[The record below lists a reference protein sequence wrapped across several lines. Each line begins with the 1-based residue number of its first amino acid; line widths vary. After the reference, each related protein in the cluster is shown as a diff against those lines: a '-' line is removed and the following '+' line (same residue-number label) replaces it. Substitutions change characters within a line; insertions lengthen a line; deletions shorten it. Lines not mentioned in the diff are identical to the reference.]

1 MKKKILFGVFVCAS
15 AAAFA
20 AAPKYVFLFIG
31 DGMSTPQRLMA
42 EDFSKRTGRGELAMN
57 HLARRT
63 ETTTKSANKVVTDSA
78 AAATAIACGEKTNN
92 GMLGMRPDGT
102 RIESV
107 AEVAKKAGRKV
118 GIMTTVTIVHATPAG
133 FYAHNRNRG
142 DSRNIAMEL
151 VKSGFDYFA
160 GGGIGGWK
168 RPEGGYFDTNG
179 NFVRLDAGSAA
190 VSGIDPYALWQTN
203 GFVFVKDD
211 LAAFK
216 ALKPGRPAW
225 CVFGEGGMDYVL
237 DRDGSQP
244 TLAEIVEKGV
254 ELLDGPDGFFL
265 MCEGGKVDYVGHA
278 NDAGGSVAEQLS
290 LDDAVKVA
298 LRFAKVHPGE
308 TLVVT
313 TGDHETGGL
322 IRGVTGAGAAFD
334 PALLRHQRCT
344 ASKFASIL
352 KAAKERNAAF
362 SFDDAM
368 ALVREN
374 FGLGGPVR
382 LTDADRDELK
392 KAFDKAKPAE
402 FAGAAKRILSAHAG
416 LAWKSGG
423 HTALPTMTTAE
434 GPGSEMLEGMTD
446 NAEIGIRLKGLY
458 AR

>member
-1 MKKKILFGVFVCAS
+1 MKKILFGAFVCAS
-15 AAAFA
+15 AVAFA
-20 AAPKYVFLFIG
+20 AAPKYVFVFIG

-63 ETTTKSANKVVTDSA
+63 ETATKSANKVVTDSA
-78 AAATAIACGEKTNN
+78 AAATAIACGEKTDN

-107 AEVAKKAGRKV
+107 AAVAKKAGRKV
-118 GIMTTVTIVHATPAG
+118 GIVTTVTIVHATPAG
-133 FYAHNRNRG
+133 FYAHNRSRG
-142 DSRNIAMEL
+142 DSRAIAMDL

-160 GGGIGGWK
+160 GGGIGGWTQPK
-168 RPEGGYFDTNG
+168 GGYFDTNG
-179 NFVRLDAGSAA
+179 NFVKLEEGREA
-190 VSGIDPYALWQTN
+190 VPGIDPYSLWQTN
-203 GFVFVKDD
+203 GYTFVKDD

-216 ALKPGRPAW
+216 ALKPGRPVW
-225 CVFGEGGMDYVL
+225 CVFGESGMDYAL

-244 TLAEIVEKGV
+244 TLAEIVEKGI

-265 MCEGGKVDYVGHA
+265 MCEGGKVDYAGHA

-298 LRFAKVHPGE
+298 TRFAKAHPGE
-308 TLVVT
+308 TLIVT

-322 IRGVTGAGAAFD
+322 IRGITGAGAAFD
-334 PALLRHQRCT
+334 PALLKHQRCT
-344 ASKFASIL
+344 ASKFSSIL
-352 KAAKERNAAF
+352 KNAQEKNAAF

-374 FGLGGPVR
+374 FGLGGPVP

-392 KAFDKAKPAE
+392 KAFEQKKPAE

-423 HTALPTMTTAE
+423 HTALPTMTTAG
-434 GPGSEMLEGMTD
+434 GPGSEILEGMTD
-446 NAEIGIRLKGLY
+446 NTEIGARLKGLY
-458 AR
+458 TR

>member
-1 MKKKILFGVFVCAS
+1 MKKIVFGAFVCAS
-15 AAAFA
+15 AVAFA
-20 AAPKYVFLFIG
+20 AAPKYVFVFIG

-63 ETTTKSANKVVTDSA
+63 ETATKSANKVVTDSA
-78 AAATAIACGEKTNN
+78 AAATAIACGEKTDN

-107 AEVAKKAGRKV
+107 AAVAKKAGRKV
-118 GIMTTVTIVHATPAG
+118 GIVTTVTIVHATPAG
-133 FYAHNRNRG
+133 FYAHNRSRG
-142 DSRNIAMEL
+142 DSRAIAMDL

-160 GGGIGGWK
+160 GGGIGGWTQPK
-168 RPEGGYFDTNG
+168 GGYFDTNG
-179 NFVRLDAGSAA
+179 NFVKLEEGSEA
-190 VSGIDPYALWQTN
+190 VPGIDPYSLWQTN
-203 GFVFVKDD
+203 GYTFVKDD

-216 ALKPGRPAW
+216 ALKPGRPVW
-225 CVFGEGGMDYVL
+225 CVFGESGMDYAL

-265 MCEGGKVDYVGHA
+265 MCEGGKVDYAGHA

-298 LRFAKVHPGE
+298 TRFAKAHPGE
-308 TLVVT
+308 TLIVT

-322 IRGVTGAGAAFD
+322 IRGITGAGAAFD
-334 PALLRHQRCT
+334 PALLKHQRCT
-344 ASKFASIL
+344 ASKFSSIL
-352 KAAKERNAAF
+352 KNAQEKNAAF

-374 FGLGGPVR
+374 FGLGGPVP

-392 KAFDKAKPAE
+392 KAFEQKKPAE

-434 GPGSEMLEGMTD
+434 GPGSEILEGMTD
-446 NAEIGIRLKGLY
+446 NTEIGVRLKGLY
-458 AR
+458 TR

>member
-1 MKKKILFGVFVCAS
+1 MKKILFGAFVCAS
-15 AAAFA
+15 AVAFA
-20 AAPKYVFLFIG
+20 AAPKYVFVFIG

-63 ETTTKSANKVVTDSA
+63 ETATKSANKVVTDSA
-78 AAATAIACGEKTNN
+78 AAATAIACGEKTDN

-107 AEVAKKAGRKV
+107 AAVAKKAGRKV
-118 GIMTTVTIVHATPAG
+118 GIVTTVTIVHATPAG
-133 FYAHNRNRG
+133 FYAHNRSRG
-142 DSRNIAMEL
+142 DSRAIAMDL

-160 GGGIGGWK
+160 GGGIGGWTQPK
-168 RPEGGYFDTNG
+168 GGYFDTNG
-179 NFVRLDAGSAA
+179 NFVKLEEGREA
-190 VSGIDPYALWQTN
+190 VPGIDPYSLWQTN
-203 GFVFVKDD
+203 GYTFVKDD

-216 ALKPGRPAW
+216 ALKPGRPVW
-225 CVFGEGGMDYVL
+225 CVFGESGMDYAL

-244 TLAEIVEKGV
+244 TLAEIVEKGI

-265 MCEGGKVDYVGHA
+265 MCEGGKVDYAGHA

-298 LRFAKVHPGE
+298 TRFAKAHPGE
-308 TLVVT
+308 TLIVT

-322 IRGVTGAGAAFD
+322 IRGITGAGAAFD
-334 PALLRHQRCT
+334 PALLKHQRCT
-344 ASKFASIL
+344 ASKFSSIF
-352 KAAKERNAAF
+352 KNAQEKNAAF

-374 FGLGGPVR
+374 FGLGGPVP

-392 KAFDKAKPAE
+392 KAFEQKKPAE

-434 GPGSEMLEGMTD
+434 GPGSEILEGMTD
-446 NAEIGIRLKGLY
+446 NTEIGVRLKGLY
-458 AR
+458 TR

>member
-1 MKKKILFGVFVCAS
+1 MKKILFGAFVCAS
-15 AAAFA
+15 AVAFA
-20 AAPKYVFLFIG
+20 AAPKYVFVFIG

-63 ETTTKSANKVVTDSA
+63 ETATKSANKVVTDSA
-78 AAATAIACGEKTNN
+78 AAATAIACGEKTDN

-107 AEVAKKAGRKV
+107 AAVAKKAGRKV
-118 GIMTTVTIVHATPAG
+118 GIVTTVTIVHATPAG

-142 DSRNIAMEL
+142 DSRAIAMDL

-160 GGGIGGWK
+160 GGGIGGWTQPK
-168 RPEGGYFDTNG
+168 GGYFDTNG
-179 NFVRLDAGSAA
+179 NFVKLEEGREA
-190 VSGIDPYALWQTN
+190 VPGIDPYSLWQTN
-203 GFVFVKDD
+203 GYTFVKDD

-216 ALKPGRPAW
+216 ALKPGRPVW
-225 CVFGEGGMDYVL
+225 CVFGESGMDYAL

-244 TLAEIVEKGV
+244 TLAEIVEKGI

-265 MCEGGKVDYVGHA
+265 MCEGGKVDYAGHA
-278 NDAGGSVAEQLS
+278 NDAGGSVTEQLS

-298 LRFAKVHPGE
+298 ARFAKAHPGE
-308 TLVVT
+308 TLIVT

-322 IRGVTGAGAAFD
+322 IRGITGAGAAFD
-334 PALLRHQRCT
+334 PALLKHQRCT
-344 ASKFASIL
+344 ASKFSSIL
-352 KAAKERNAAF
+352 KNAQEKNAAF

-374 FGLGGPVR
+374 FGLGGPVP

-392 KAFDKAKPAE
+392 KSFEQKKPAE

-434 GPGSEMLEGMTD
+434 GPGSEILEGMTD
-446 NAEIGIRLKGLY
+446 NTEIGVRLKGLY
-458 AR
+458 TR

>member
-1 MKKKILFGVFVCAS
+1 MKKILFGAFVCAS
-15 AAAFA
+15 AVAFA
-20 AAPKYVFLFIG
+20 AAPKYVFVFIG

-63 ETTTKSANKVVTDSA
+63 ETATKSANKVVTDSA
-78 AAATAIACGEKTNN
+78 AAATAIACGEKTDN

-102 RIESV
+102 RLESV
-107 AEVAKKAGRKV
+107 AAVAKKAGRKV
-118 GIMTTVTIVHATPAG
+118 GIVTTVTIVHATPAG
-133 FYAHNRNRG
+133 FYAHNRSRG
-142 DSRNIAMEL
+142 DSRAIAMDL

-160 GGGIGGWK
+160 GGGIGGWTQPK
-168 RPEGGYFDTNG
+168 GGYFDTNG
-179 NFVRLDAGSAA
+179 NFVKLEEGREA
-190 VSGIDPYALWQTN
+190 VPGIDPYSLWQTN
-203 GFVFVKDD
+203 GYTFVKDD

-216 ALKPGRPAW
+216 ALKPGRPVW
-225 CVFGEGGMDYVL
+225 CVFGESGMDYAL

-244 TLAEIVEKGV
+244 TLAEIVEKGI

-265 MCEGGKVDYVGHA
+265 MCEGGKVDYAGHA

-298 LRFAKVHPGE
+298 TRFAKAHPGE
-308 TLVVT
+308 TLIVT

-322 IRGVTGAGAAFD
+322 IRGITGAGAAFD
-334 PALLRHQRCT
+334 PALLKHQRCT
-344 ASKFASIL
+344 ASKFSSIL
-352 KAAKERNAAF
+352 KNAQEKNAAF

-374 FGLGGPVR
+374 FGLGGPVP

-392 KAFDKAKPAE
+392 KAFEQKKPAE

-434 GPGSEMLEGMTD
+434 GPGSEILEGMTD
-446 NAEIGIRLKGLY
+446 NTEIGVRLKGLY
-458 AR
+458 TR

>member
-1 MKKKILFGVFVCAS
+1 MKKILFGAFVCAS
-15 AAAFA
+15 AVAFA
-20 AAPKYVFLFIG
+20 AAPKYVFVFIG

-63 ETTTKSANKVVTDSA
+63 ETATKSANKVVTDSA
-78 AAATAIACGEKTNN
+78 AAATAIACGEKTDN

-107 AEVAKKAGRKV
+107 AAVAKKAGRKV
-118 GIMTTVTIVHATPAG
+118 GIVTTVTIVHATPAG

-142 DSRNIAMEL
+142 DSRAIAMDL

-160 GGGIGGWK
+160 GGGIGGWTQPK
-168 RPEGGYFDTNG
+168 GGYFDTNG
-179 NFVRLDAGSAA
+179 NFVKLEEGSEA
-190 VSGIDPYALWQTN
+190 VPGIDPYSLWQTN
-203 GFVFVKDD
+203 GYTFVKDD

-216 ALKPGRPAW
+216 ALKPGRPVW
-225 CVFGEGGMDYVL
+225 CVFGESGMDYAL

-244 TLAEIVEKGV
+244 TLAEIVEKGI
-254 ELLDGPDGFFL
+254 ELLDGPEGFFL
-265 MCEGGKVDYVGHA
+265 MCEGGKVDYAGHA

-298 LRFAKVHPGE
+298 TRFAKAHPGE
-308 TLVVT
+308 TLIVT

-322 IRGVTGAGAAFD
+322 IRGITGAGAAFD
-334 PALLRHQRCT
+334 PALLKHQRCT
-344 ASKFASIL
+344 ASKFSSIL
-352 KAAKERNAAF
+352 KNAQEKNAAF

-374 FGLGGPVR
+374 FGLGGPVP

-392 KAFDKAKPAE
+392 KSFEQKKPAE

-434 GPGSEMLEGMTD
+434 GPGSEILEGMTD
-446 NAEIGIRLKGLY
+446 NTEIGARLKGLY
-458 AR
+458 TR

>member
-1 MKKKILFGVFVCAS
+1 MKKIVFGAFVCAS
-15 AAAFA
+15 AVAFA
-20 AAPKYVFLFIG
+20 AAPKYVFVFIG

-63 ETTTKSANKVVTDSA
+63 ETATKSANKVVTDSA
-78 AAATAIACGEKTNN
+78 AAATAIACGEKTDN

-102 RIESV
+102 RLESV
-107 AEVAKKAGRKV
+107 AAVAKKAGRKV
-118 GIMTTVTIVHATPAG
+118 GIVTTVTIVHATPAG
-133 FYAHNRNRG
+133 FYAHNRSRG
-142 DSRNIAMEL
+142 DSRAIAMDL

-160 GGGIGGWK
+160 GGGIGGWTQPK
-168 RPEGGYFDTNG
+168 GGYFDTNG
-179 NFVRLDAGSAA
+179 NFVKLEEGREA
-190 VSGIDPYALWQTN
+190 VPGIDPYSLWQTN
-203 GFVFVKDD
+203 GYTFVKDD

-216 ALKPGRPAW
+216 ALKPGRPVW
-225 CVFGEGGMDYVL
+225 CVFGESGMDYAL

-244 TLAEIVEKGV
+244 TLAEIVEKGI

-265 MCEGGKVDYVGHA
+265 MCEGGKVDYAGHA

-298 LRFAKVHPGE
+298 TRFAKAHPGE
-308 TLVVT
+308 TLIVT

-322 IRGVTGAGAAFD
+322 IRGITGAGAAFD
-334 PALLRHQRCT
+334 PALLKHQRCT
-344 ASKFASIL
+344 ASKFSSIL
-352 KAAKERNAAF
+352 KNAQEKNAAF

-374 FGLGGPVR
+374 FGLGGPVP

-392 KAFDKAKPAE
+392 KAFEQKKPAE

-434 GPGSEMLEGMTD
+434 GPGSEILEGMTD
-446 NAEIGIRLKGLY
+446 NTEIGARLKGLY
-458 AR
+458 TR

>member
-1 MKKKILFGVFVCAS
+1 MKKIVFGAFVCAS
-15 AAAFA
+15 AVAFA
-20 AAPKYVFLFIG
+20 AAPKYVFVFIG

-63 ETTTKSANKVVTDSA
+63 ETATKSANKVVTDSA
-78 AAATAIACGEKTNN
+78 AAATAIACGEKTDN

-107 AEVAKKAGRKV
+107 AAVAKKAGRKV
-118 GIMTTVTIVHATPAG
+118 GIVTTVTIVHATPAG

-142 DSRNIAMEL
+142 DSRAIAMDL

-160 GGGIGGWK
+160 GGGIGGWTQPK
-168 RPEGGYFDTNG
+168 GGYFDTNG
-179 NFVRLDAGSAA
+179 NFVKLEEGSEA
-190 VSGIDPYALWQTN
+190 VTGIDPYSLWQTN
-203 GFVFVKDD
+203 GYTFVKDD

-216 ALKPGRPAW
+216 ALKPGRPVW
-225 CVFGEGGMDYVL
+225 CVFGESGMDYAL

-244 TLAEIVEKGV
+244 TLAEIVEKGI

-265 MCEGGKVDYVGHA
+265 MCEGGKVDYAGHA

-298 LRFAKVHPGE
+298 TRFAKAHPGE
-308 TLVVT
+308 TLIVT

-322 IRGVTGAGAAFD
+322 IRGITGAGAAFD
-334 PALLRHQRCT
+334 PALLKHQRCT
-344 ASKFASIL
+344 ASKFSSIL
-352 KAAKERNAAF
+352 KNAQEKNAAF

-374 FGLGGPVR
+374 FGLGGPVP

-392 KAFDKAKPAE
+392 KAFEQKKPAE

-434 GPGSEMLEGMTD
+434 GPGSEILEGMTD
-446 NAEIGIRLKGLY
+446 NTEIGARLKGLY
-458 AR
+458 TR

>member
-1 MKKKILFGVFVCAS
+1 MKKILFGAFVCAS
-15 AAAFA
+15 AVAFA
-20 AAPKYVFLFIG
+20 AAPKYVFVFIG

-63 ETTTKSANKVVTDSA
+63 ETATKSANKVVTDSA
-78 AAATAIACGEKTNN
+78 AAATAIACGEKTDN

-118 GIMTTVTIVHATPAG
+118 GIVTTVTIVHATPAG

-142 DSRNIAMEL
+142 DSRAIAMDL

-160 GGGIGGWK
+160 GGGIGGWTQPK
-168 RPEGGYFDTNG
+168 GGYFDTNG
-179 NFVRLDAGSAA
+179 NFVKLEEGREA
-190 VSGIDPYALWQTN
+190 VPGIDPYSLWQTN
-203 GFVFVKDD
+203 GYTFVKDD

-216 ALKPGRPAW
+216 ALKPGRPVW
-225 CVFGEGGMDYVL
+225 CVFGESGMDYAL

-244 TLAEIVEKGV
+244 TLAEIVEKGI

-265 MCEGGKVDYVGHA
+265 MCEGGKVDYAGHA

-298 LRFAKVHPGE
+298 TRFAKAHPGE
-308 TLVVT
+308 TLIVT

-322 IRGVTGAGAAFD
+322 IRGITGAGAAFD
-334 PALLRHQRCT
+334 PALLKHQRCT
-344 ASKFASIL
+344 ASKFSSIL
-352 KAAKERNAAF
+352 KNAQEKNAAF

-374 FGLGGPVR
+374 FGLGGPVP

-392 KAFDKAKPAE
+392 KAFEQKKPAE

-434 GPGSEMLEGMTD
+434 GPGSEILEGMTD
-446 NAEIGIRLKGLY
+446 NTEIGARLKGLY
-458 AR
+458 TR

>member
-1 MKKKILFGVFVCAS
+1 MKKILFGAFVCAS
-15 AAAFA
+15 AVAFA
-20 AAPKYVFLFIG
+20 AAPKYVFVFIG
-31 DGMSTPQRLMA
+31 DGMSTRQRLMA

-57 HLARRT
+57 HLVRRT
-63 ETTTKSANKVVTDSA
+63 ETATKSANKVVTDSA
-78 AAATAIACGEKTNN
+78 AAATAIACGEKTDN

-107 AEVAKKAGRKV
+107 AAVAKKAGRKV
-118 GIMTTVTIVHATPAG
+118 GIVTTVTIVHATPAG
-133 FYAHNRNRG
+133 FYAHNRSRG
-142 DSRNIAMEL
+142 DSRAIAMDL

-160 GGGIGGWK
+160 GGGIGGWTQPK
-168 RPEGGYFDTNG
+168 GGYFDTNG
-179 NFVRLDAGSAA
+179 NFVKLEEGREA
-190 VSGIDPYALWQTN
+190 VPGIDPYSLWQTN
-203 GFVFVKDD
+203 GYTFVKDD

-216 ALKPGRPAW
+216 ALKPGRPVW
-225 CVFGEGGMDYVL
+225 CVFGESGMDYAL

-244 TLAEIVEKGV
+244 TLAEIVEKGI

-265 MCEGGKVDYVGHA
+265 MCEGGKVDYAGHA

-298 LRFAKVHPGE
+298 TRFAKAHPGE
-308 TLVVT
+308 TLIVT

-322 IRGVTGAGAAFD
+322 IRGITGAGAAFD
-334 PALLRHQRCT
+334 PALLKHQRCT
-344 ASKFASIL
+344 ASKFSSIL
-352 KAAKERNAAF
+352 KNAQEKNAAF

-374 FGLGGPVR
+374 FGLGGPVP

-392 KAFDKAKPAE
+392 KSFEQKKPAE

-434 GPGSEMLEGMTD
+434 GPGSEILEGMTD
-446 NAEIGIRLKGLY
+446 NTEIGARLKGLY
-458 AR
+458 TR

>member
-1 MKKKILFGVFVCAS
+1 MKKIVFGAFVCAS
-15 AAAFA
+15 AVAFA
-20 AAPKYVFLFIG
+20 AAPKYVFVFIG

-63 ETTTKSANKVVTDSA
+63 ETATKSANKVVTDSA
-78 AAATAIACGEKTNN
+78 AAATAIACGEKTDN

-107 AEVAKKAGRKV
+107 AAVAKKAGRKV
-118 GIMTTVTIVHATPAG
+118 GIVTTVTIVHATPAG
-133 FYAHNRNRG
+133 FYAHNRSRG
-142 DSRNIAMEL
+142 DSRAIAMDL

-160 GGGIGGWK
+160 GGGIGGWTQPK
-168 RPEGGYFDTNG
+168 GGYFDTNG
-179 NFVRLDAGSAA
+179 NFVKLEEGSEA
-190 VSGIDPYALWQTN
+190 VPGIDPYSLWQTN
-203 GFVFVKDD
+203 GYTFVKDD

-216 ALKPGRPAW
+216 ALKPGRPVW
-225 CVFGEGGMDYVL
+225 CVFGESGMDYAL

-244 TLAEIVEKGV
+244 TLAEIVEKGI

-265 MCEGGKVDYVGHA
+265 MCEGGKVDYAGHA

-298 LRFAKVHPGE
+298 TRFAKAHPGE
-308 TLVVT
+308 TLIVT

-322 IRGVTGAGAAFD
+322 IRGITGAGAAFD
-334 PALLRHQRCT
+334 PALLKHQRCT
-344 ASKFASIL
+344 ASKFSSIL
-352 KAAKERNAAF
+352 KNAQEKNAAF

-374 FGLGGPVR
+374 FGLGGPVP

-392 KAFDKAKPAE
+392 KSFEQKKPAE

-434 GPGSEMLEGMTD
+434 GPGSEILEGMTD
-446 NAEIGIRLKGLY
+446 NTEIGARLKGLY
-458 AR
+458 TR

>member
-1 MKKKILFGVFVCAS
+1 MKKILFGAFVCAS
-15 AAAFA
+15 AVAFA
-20 AAPKYVFLFIG
+20 AAPKYVFVFIG

-63 ETTTKSANKVVTDSA
+63 ETATKSANKVVTDSA
-78 AAATAIACGEKTNN
+78 AAATAIACGEKTDN

-118 GIMTTVTIVHATPAG
+118 GIVTTVTIVHATPAG
-133 FYAHNRNRG
+133 FYAHNRSRG
-142 DSRNIAMEL
+142 DSRAIAMDL

-160 GGGIGGWK
+160 GGGIGGWTQPK
-168 RPEGGYFDTNG
+168 GGYFDTNG
-179 NFVRLDAGSAA
+179 NFVKLEEGSEA
-190 VSGIDPYALWQTN
+190 VPGIDPYSLWQTN
-203 GFVFVKDD
+203 GYTFVKDD

-216 ALKPGRPAW
+216 ALKPGRPVW
-225 CVFGEGGMDYVL
+225 CVFGESGMDYAL

-244 TLAEIVEKGV
+244 TLAEIVEKGI

-265 MCEGGKVDYVGHA
+265 MCEGGKVDYAGHA

-298 LRFAKVHPGE
+298 TRFAKAHPGE
-308 TLVVT
+308 TLIVT

-322 IRGVTGAGAAFD
+322 IRGITGAGAAFD
-334 PALLRHQRCT
+334 PALLKHQRCT
-344 ASKFASIL
+344 ASKFSSIL
-352 KAAKERNAAF
+352 KNAQEKNAAF

-374 FGLGGPVR
+374 FGLGGPVP

-392 KAFDKAKPAE
+392 KAFEQKKPAE

-434 GPGSEMLEGMTD
+434 GPGSEILEGMTD
-446 NAEIGIRLKGLY
+446 NTEIGARLKGLY
-458 AR
+458 TR

>member
-1 MKKKILFGVFVCAS
+1 MKKILFGAFVCAS
-15 AAAFA
+15 AVAFA
-20 AAPKYVFLFIG
+20 AAPKYVFVFIG

-63 ETTTKSANKVVTDSA
+63 ETATKSANKVVTDSA
-78 AAATAIACGEKTNN
+78 AAATAIACGEKTDN

-102 RIESV
+102 RLESV
-107 AEVAKKAGRKV
+107 AAVAKKAGRKV
-118 GIMTTVTIVHATPAG
+118 GIVTTVTIVHATPAG

-142 DSRNIAMEL
+142 DFRAIAMDL

-160 GGGIGGWK
+160 GGGIGGWTQPK
-168 RPEGGYFDTNG
+168 GGYFDTNG
-179 NFVRLDAGSAA
+179 NFVKLEEGSEA
-190 VSGIDPYALWQTN
+190 VPGIDPYSLWQTN
-203 GFVFVKDD
+203 GYTFVKDD

-216 ALKPGRPAW
+216 ALKPGRPVW
-225 CVFGEGGMDYVL
+225 CVFGESGMDYAL

-244 TLAEIVEKGV
+244 TLAEIVEKGI

-265 MCEGGKVDYVGHA
+265 MCEGGKVDYAGHA

-298 LRFAKVHPGE
+298 TRFAKAHPGE
-308 TLVVT
+308 TLIVT

-322 IRGVTGAGAAFD
+322 IRGITGAGAAFD
-334 PALLRHQRCT
+334 PALLKHQRCT
-344 ASKFASIL
+344 ASKFSSIL
-352 KAAKERNAAF
+352 KNAQEKNAAF

-374 FGLGGPVR
+374 FGLGGPVP

-392 KAFDKAKPAE
+392 KAFEQKKPAE

-434 GPGSEMLEGMTD
+434 GPGSEILEGMTD
-446 NAEIGIRLKGLY
+446 NTEIGARLKGLY
-458 AR
+458 TR

>member
-1 MKKKILFGVFVCAS
+1 MKKILFGAFVCAS
-15 AAAFA
+15 AVAFA
-20 AAPKYVFLFIG
+20 AAPKYVFVFIG

-42 EDFSKRTGRGELAMN
+42 EDFSKRTSRGELAMN

-63 ETTTKSANKVVTDSA
+63 ETATKSANKVVTDSA
-78 AAATAIACGEKTNN
+78 AAATAIACGEKTDN

-107 AEVAKKAGRKV
+107 AAVAKKAGRKV
-118 GIMTTVTIVHATPAG
+118 GIVTTVTIVHATPAG
-133 FYAHNRNRG
+133 FYAHNRSRG
-142 DSRNIAMEL
+142 DSRAIAMDL

-160 GGGIGGWK
+160 GGGIGGWTQPK
-168 RPEGGYFDTNG
+168 GGYFDTNG
-179 NFVRLDAGSAA
+179 NFVKLEEGSEA
-190 VSGIDPYALWQTN
+190 VPGIDPYSLWQTN
-203 GFVFVKDD
+203 GYTFVKDD

-216 ALKPGRPAW
+216 ALKPGRPVW
-225 CVFGEGGMDYVL
+225 CVFGESGMDYAL

-244 TLAEIVEKGV
+244 TLAEIVEKGI

-265 MCEGGKVDYVGHA
+265 MCEGGKVDYAGHA

-298 LRFAKVHPGE
+298 TRFAKAHPGE
-308 TLVVT
+308 TLIVT

-322 IRGVTGAGAAFD
+322 IRGITGAGAAFD
-334 PALLRHQRCT
+334 PALLKHQRCT
-344 ASKFASIL
+344 ASKFSSIL
-352 KAAKERNAAF
+352 KNAQEKNAAF

-374 FGLGGPVR
+374 FGLGGPVP

-392 KAFDKAKPAE
+392 KAFEQKKPAE

-434 GPGSEMLEGMTD
+434 GPGSEILEGMTD
-446 NAEIGIRLKGLY
+446 NTEIGVRLKGLY
-458 AR
+458 TR

>member
-1 MKKKILFGVFVCAS
+1 MKKILFGAFVCAS
-15 AAAFA
+15 AVAFA
-20 AAPKYVFLFIG
+20 AAPKYVFVFIG

-63 ETTTKSANKVVTDSA
+63 ETATKSANKVVTDSA
-78 AAATAIACGEKTNN
+78 AAATAIACGEKTDN

-118 GIMTTVTIVHATPAG
+118 GIVTTVTIVHATPAG
-133 FYAHNRNRG
+133 FYAHNRSRG
-142 DSRNIAMEL
+142 DSRAIAMDL

-160 GGGIGGWK
+160 GGGIGGWTQPK
-168 RPEGGYFDTNG
+168 GGYFDTNG
-179 NFVRLDAGSAA
+179 NFVKLEEGSEA
-190 VSGIDPYALWQTN
+190 VPGIDPYSLWQTN
-203 GFVFVKDD
+203 GYTFVKDD

-216 ALKPGRPAW
+216 ALKPGRPVW
-225 CVFGEGGMDYVL
+225 CVFGESGMDYAL

-244 TLAEIVEKGV
+244 TLAEIVEKGI

-265 MCEGGKVDYVGHA
+265 MCEGGKVDYAGHA

-298 LRFAKVHPGE
+298 TRFAKAHPGE
-308 TLVVT
+308 TLIVT

-322 IRGVTGAGAAFD
+322 IRGITGAGAAFD
-334 PALLRHQRCT
+334 PALLKHQRCT
-344 ASKFASIL
+344 ASKFSSIL
-352 KAAKERNAAF
+352 KNAQEKNAAF

-374 FGLGGPVR
+374 FGLGGPVP

-392 KAFDKAKPAE
+392 KSFEQKKPAE

-434 GPGSEMLEGMTD
+434 GPGSEILEGMTD
-446 NAEIGIRLKGLY
+446 NTEIGVRLKGLY
-458 AR
+458 TR

>member
-1 MKKKILFGVFVCAS
+1 MKKILFGAFVCAS
-15 AAAFA
+15 AVAFA
-20 AAPKYVFLFIG
+20 AAPKYVFVFIG

-63 ETTTKSANKVVTDSA
+63 ETATKSANKVVTDSA
-78 AAATAIACGEKTNN
+78 AAATAIACGEKTDN

-107 AEVAKKAGRKV
+107 AAVAKKAGRKV
-118 GIMTTVTIVHATPAG
+118 GIVTTVTIVHATPAG
-133 FYAHNRNRG
+133 FYAHNRSRG
-142 DSRNIAMEL
+142 DSRAIAMDL

-160 GGGIGGWK
+160 GGGIGGWTQPK
-168 RPEGGYFDTNG
+168 GGYFDTNG
-179 NFVRLDAGSAA
+179 NFVKLEEGSEA
-190 VSGIDPYALWQTN
+190 VPGIDPYSLWQTN
-203 GFVFVKDD
+203 GYTFVKDD

-216 ALKPGRPAW
+216 ALKPGRPVW
-225 CVFGEGGMDYVL
+225 CVFGESGMDYAL

-244 TLAEIVEKGV
+244 TLAEIVEKGI

-265 MCEGGKVDYVGHA
+265 MCEGGKVDYAGHA

-298 LRFAKVHPGE
+298 TRFAKAHPGE
-308 TLVVT
+308 TLIVT

-322 IRGVTGAGAAFD
+322 IRGITGAGAAFD
-334 PALLRHQRCT
+334 PALLKHQRCT
-344 ASKFASIL
+344 ASKFSSIL
-352 KAAKERNAAF
+352 KNAQEKNAAF

-374 FGLGGPVR
+374 FGLGGPVP
-382 LTDADRDELK
+382 LTDADHDELK
-392 KAFDKAKPAE
+392 KAFEQKKPAE

-434 GPGSEMLEGMTD
+434 GPGSEILEGMTD
-446 NAEIGIRLKGLY
+446 NTEIGARLKGLY
-458 AR
+458 TR

>member
-1 MKKKILFGVFVCAS
+1 MKKILFGAFVCAS
-15 AAAFA
+15 AVAFA
-20 AAPKYVFLFIG
+20 AAPKYVFVFIG

-63 ETTTKSANKVVTDSA
+63 ETATKSANKVVTDSA
-78 AAATAIACGEKTNN
+78 AAATAIACGEKTDN

-118 GIMTTVTIVHATPAG
+118 GIVTTVTIVHATPAG

-142 DSRNIAMEL
+142 DSRAIAMDL

-160 GGGIGGWK
+160 GGGIGGWTQPK
-168 RPEGGYFDTNG
+168 GGYFDTNG
-179 NFVRLDAGSAA
+179 NFVKLEEGSEA
-190 VSGIDPYALWQTN
+190 VPGIDPYSLWQTN
-203 GFVFVKDD
+203 GYTFVKDD

-216 ALKPGRPAW
+216 ALKPGRPVW
-225 CVFGEGGMDYVL
+225 CVFGESGMDYAL

-244 TLAEIVEKGV
+244 TLAEIVEKGI

-265 MCEGGKVDYVGHA
+265 MCEGGKVDYAGHA

-298 LRFAKVHPGE
+298 TRFAKAHPGE
-308 TLVVT
+308 TLIVT

-322 IRGVTGAGAAFD
+322 IRGITGAGAAFD
-334 PALLRHQRCT
+334 PALLKHQRCT
-344 ASKFASIL
+344 ASKFSSIL
-352 KAAKERNAAF
+352 KNAQEKNAAF

-374 FGLGGPVR
+374 FGLGGPVP

-392 KAFDKAKPAE
+392 KSFEQKKPAE

-434 GPGSEMLEGMTD
+434 GPGSEILEGMTD
-446 NAEIGIRLKGLY
+446 NTEIGVRLKGLY

>member
-1 MKKKILFGVFVCAS
+1 MKKILFGAFVCAS
-15 AAAFA
+15 AVAFA
-20 AAPKYVFLFIG
+20 AAPKYVFVFIG

-63 ETTTKSANKVVTDSA
+63 ETATKSANKVVTDSA
-78 AAATAIACGEKTNN
+78 AAATAIACGEKTDN

-107 AEVAKKAGRKV
+107 AAVAKKAGRKV
-118 GIMTTVTIVHATPAG
+118 GIVTTVTIVHATPAG
-133 FYAHNRNRG
+133 FYAHNRSRG
-142 DSRNIAMEL
+142 DSRAIAMDL

-160 GGGIGGWK
+160 GGGIGGWTQPK
-168 RPEGGYFDTNG
+168 GGYFDTNG
-179 NFVRLDAGSAA
+179 NFVKLEEGREA
-190 VSGIDPYALWQTN
+190 VPGIDPYSLWQTN
-203 GFVFVKDD
+203 GYTFVKDD

-216 ALKPGRPAW
+216 ALKPGRPVW
-225 CVFGEGGMDYVL
+225 CVFGESGMDYAL

-244 TLAEIVEKGV
+244 TLAEIVEKGI
-254 ELLDGPDGFFL
+254 ELLDGPEGFFL
-265 MCEGGKVDYVGHA
+265 MCEGGKVDYAGHA

-298 LRFAKVHPGE
+298 TRFAKAHPGE
-308 TLVVT
+308 TLIVT

-322 IRGVTGAGAAFD
+322 IRGITGAGAAFD
-334 PALLRHQRCT
+334 PALLKHQRCT
-344 ASKFASIL
+344 ASKFSSIL
-352 KAAKERNAAF
+352 KNAQEKNAAF

-374 FGLGGPVR
+374 FGLGGPVP

-392 KAFDKAKPAE
+392 KSFEQKKPAE

-434 GPGSEMLEGMTD
+434 GPGSEILEGMTD
-446 NAEIGIRLKGLY
+446 NTEIGVRLKGLY
-458 AR
+458 TR

>member
-1 MKKKILFGVFVCAS
+1 MKNLLAVVASLSFVS
-15 AAAFA
+15 VAFA

-42 EDFSKRTGRGELAMN
+42 EDFSRRTGRGELAMN

-63 ETTTKSANKVVTDSA
+63 ETATKSANKVVTDSA
-78 AAATAIACGEKTNN
+78 AAATAIGCGEKTNN

-118 GIMTTVTIVHATPAG
+118 GIVTTVTIVHATPAG

-142 DSRNIAMEL
+142 DSLMIAMDL
-151 VKSGFDYFA
+151 VRSGFDYFA

-179 NFVRLDAGSAA
+179 NFVKLDEGSAA
-190 VSGIDPYALWQTN
+190 VPGVDPYSLWQTN

-225 CVFGEGGMDYVL
+225 CVFGEGGMDYAL

-298 LRFAKVHPGE
+298 TRFAKAHPGE

-322 IRGVTGAGAAFD
+322 IRGITGAGAAFD

-344 ASKFASIL
+344 AAKFSSIL
-352 KAAKERNAAF
+352 KTAQKENAAF

-368 ALVREN
+368 ALAREN
-374 FGLGGPVR
+374 FGLGGPVQ
-382 LTDADRDELK
+382 LTDADRNELR
-392 KAFDKAKPAE
+392 KAFGTAKPAE

-434 GPGSEMLEGMTD
+434 GPGSEILEGMTD
-446 NAEIGIRLKGLY
+446 NAEIGLRLKGLY
-458 AR
+458 SR

>member
-1 MKKKILFGVFVCAS
+1 MKKILFGAFVCAS
-15 AAAFA
+15 AVAFA
-20 AAPKYVFLFIG
+20 AAPKYVFVFIG

-63 ETTTKSANKVVTDSA
+63 ETATKSANKVVTDSA
-78 AAATAIACGEKTNN
+78 AAATAIACGEKTDN

-107 AEVAKKAGRKV
+107 AAVAKKAGRKV
-118 GIMTTVTIVHATPAG
+118 GIVTTVTIVHATPAG
-133 FYAHNRNRG
+133 FYAHNRSRG
-142 DSRNIAMEL
+142 DSRAIAMDL

-168 RPEGGYFDTNG
+168 QPEGGYFDTNG
-179 NFVRLDAGSAA
+179 NFVKLEEGSEA
-190 VSGIDPYALWQTN
+190 VPGIDPYSLWQTN
-203 GFVFVKDD
+203 GYTFVKDD

-216 ALKPGRPAW
+216 ALKPGRPVW
-225 CVFGEGGMDYVL
+225 CVFGESGMDYAL

-244 TLAEIVEKGV
+244 TLAEIVEKGI

-265 MCEGGKVDYVGHA
+265 MCEGGKVDYAGHA

-298 LRFAKVHPGE
+298 TRFAKAHPGE
-308 TLVVT
+308 TLIVT

-322 IRGVTGAGAAFD
+322 IRGITGAGAAFD
-334 PALLRHQRCT
+334 PALLKHQRCT
-344 ASKFASIL
+344 ASKFSSIL
-352 KAAKERNAAF
+352 KNAQEKNAAF

-374 FGLGGPVR
+374 FGLGGPVP

-392 KAFDKAKPAE
+392 KSFEQKKPAE

-434 GPGSEMLEGMTD
+434 GPGSEILEGMTD
-446 NAEIGIRLKGLY
+446 NTEIGARLKGLY
-458 AR
+458 TR

>member
-1 MKKKILFGVFVCAS
+1 MKGLVAYCAAL
-15 AAAFA
+15 AAVSLQA
-20 AAPKYVFLFIG
+20 ASPKYVFVFIG

-42 EDFSKRTGRGELAMN
+42 EDFSRRTGRGELAMN

-63 ETTTKSANKVVTDSA
+63 ETATKSANKVVTDSA
-78 AAATAIACGEKTNN
+78 AAATAIACGEKTDN

-118 GIMTTVTIVHATPAG
+118 GIVTTVTIVHATPAG

-142 DSRNIAMEL
+142 DSRAIAMDL

-160 GGGIGGWK
+160 GGGIGGWTQPK
-168 RPEGGYFDTNG
+168 GGYFDTNG
-179 NFVRLDAGSAA
+179 NFVKLEEGSEA
-190 VSGIDPYALWQTN
+190 VPGIDPYSLWQTN
-203 GFVFVKDD
+203 GYMFVKDD

-216 ALKPGRPAW
+216 ALKPGRPVW
-225 CVFGEGGMDYVL
+225 CVFGESGMDYAL

-244 TLAEIVEKGV
+244 TLAEIVEKGI

-265 MCEGGKVDYVGHA
+265 MCEGGKVDYAGHA

-298 LRFAKVHPGE
+298 TRFAKAHPGE
-308 TLVVT
+308 TLIVT

-322 IRGVTGAGAAFD
+322 IRGITGAGAAFD
-334 PALLRHQRCT
+334 PALLKHQRCT
-344 ASKFASIL
+344 ASKFSSIL
-352 KAAKERNAAF
+352 KNAQEKNAAF

-374 FGLGGPVR
+374 FGLGGPVP

-392 KAFDKAKPAE
+392 KAFEQKKPAE

-434 GPGSEMLEGMTD
+434 GPGSEILEGMTD
-446 NAEIGIRLKGLY
+446 NTEIGARLKGLY
-458 AR
+458 TR

>member
-1 MKKKILFGVFVCAS
+1 MKKILFGAFVCAS
-15 AAAFA
+15 AVAFA
-20 AAPKYVFLFIG
+20 AAPKYVFVFIG

-63 ETTTKSANKVVTDSA
+63 ETATKSANKVVTDSA

-107 AEVAKKAGRKV
+107 AAVAKKAGRKV
-118 GIMTTVTIVHATPAG
+118 GIVTTVTIVHATPAG
-133 FYAHNRNRG
+133 FYAHNRSRG
-142 DSRNIAMEL
+142 DSRAIAMDL

-160 GGGIGGWK
+160 GGGIGGWTQPK
-168 RPEGGYFDTNG
+168 GGYFDTNG
-179 NFVRLDAGSAA
+179 NFVKLEEGSEA
-190 VSGIDPYALWQTN
+190 VPGIDPYSLWQTN
-203 GFVFVKDD
+203 GYTFVKDD

-216 ALKPGRPAW
+216 ALKPGRPVW
-225 CVFGEGGMDYVL
+225 CVFGESGMDYAL

-244 TLAEIVEKGV
+244 TLAEIVEKGI

-265 MCEGGKVDYVGHA
+265 MCEGGKVDYAGHA

-298 LRFAKVHPGE
+298 TRFAKAHPGE
-308 TLVVT
+308 TLIVT

-322 IRGVTGAGAAFD
+322 IRGITGAGAAFD
-334 PALLRHQRCT
+334 PALLKHQRCT
-344 ASKFASIL
+344 ASKFSSIL
-352 KAAKERNAAF
+352 KNAQEKNAAF

-374 FGLGGPVR
+374 FGLGGPVP

-392 KAFDKAKPAE
+392 KSFEQKKPAE

-434 GPGSEMLEGMTD
+434 GPGSEILEGMTD
-446 NAEIGIRLKGLY
+446 NTEIGVRLKGLY
-458 AR
+458 TR

>member
-1 MKKKILFGVFVCAS
+1 MKKILFGAFVCAS
-15 AAAFA
+15 AVAFA
-20 AAPKYVFLFIG
+20 AAPKYVFVFIG

-63 ETTTKSANKVVTDSA
+63 ETATKSANKVVTDSA
-78 AAATAIACGEKTNN
+78 AAATAIACGEKTDN

-107 AEVAKKAGRKV
+107 AAVAKKAGRKV
-118 GIMTTVTIVHATPAG
+118 GIVTTVTIVHATPAG
-133 FYAHNRNRG
+133 FYAHNRSRG
-142 DSRNIAMEL
+142 DSRAIAMDL

-160 GGGIGGWK
+160 GGGIGGWTQPK
-168 RPEGGYFDTNG
+168 GGYFDTNG
-179 NFVRLDAGSAA
+179 NFVKLEEGSEA
-190 VSGIDPYALWQTN
+190 VPGIDPYSLWQTN
-203 GFVFVKDD
+203 GYTFVKDD

-216 ALKPGRPAW
+216 ALKPGRPVW
-225 CVFGEGGMDYVL
+225 CVFGESGMDYAL

-244 TLAEIVEKGV
+244 TLAEIVEKGI
-254 ELLDGPDGFFL
+254 ELLDGPEGFFL
-265 MCEGGKVDYVGHA
+265 MCEGGKVDYAGHA

-298 LRFAKVHPGE
+298 TRFAKAHPGE
-308 TLVVT
+308 TLIVT

-322 IRGVTGAGAAFD
+322 IRGITGAGAAFD
-334 PALLRHQRCT
+334 PALLKHQRCT
-344 ASKFASIL
+344 ASKFSSIL
-352 KAAKERNAAF
+352 KNAQEKNAAF

-374 FGLGGPVR
+374 FGLGGPVP

-392 KAFDKAKPAE
+392 KSFEQKKPAE

-434 GPGSEMLEGMTD
+434 GPGSEILEGMTD
-446 NAEIGIRLKGLY
+446 NTEIGVRLKGLY

>member
-1 MKKKILFGVFVCAS
+1 MKKILFGAFVCAS
-15 AAAFA
+15 AVAFA
-20 AAPKYVFLFIG
+20 AAPKYVFVFIG

-63 ETTTKSANKVVTDSA
+63 ETATKSANKVVTDSA
-78 AAATAIACGEKTNN
+78 AAATAIACGEKTDN

-107 AEVAKKAGRKV
+107 AAVAKKAGRKV
-118 GIMTTVTIVHATPAG
+118 GIVTTVTIVHATPAG
-133 FYAHNRNRG
+133 FYAHNRSRG
-142 DSRNIAMEL
+142 DSRAIAMDL

-160 GGGIGGWK
+160 GGGIGGWTQPK
-168 RPEGGYFDTNG
+168 GGYFDTNG
-179 NFVRLDAGSAA
+179 NFVKLEEGREA
-190 VSGIDPYALWQTN
+190 VPGIDPYSLWQTN
-203 GFVFVKDD
+203 GYTFVKDD

-216 ALKPGRPAW
+216 ALKPGRPVW
-225 CVFGEGGMDYVL
+225 CVFGESGMDYAL

-244 TLAEIVEKGV
+244 TLAEIVEKGI

-265 MCEGGKVDYVGHA
+265 MCEGGKVDYAGHA

-298 LRFAKVHPGE
+298 TRFAKAHPGE
-308 TLVVT
+308 TLIVT

-322 IRGVTGAGAAFD
+322 IRGITGAGAAFD
-334 PALLRHQRCT
+334 PALLKHQRCT
-344 ASKFASIL
+344 ASKFSSIL
-352 KAAKERNAAF
+352 KNAQEKNAAF

-374 FGLGGPVR
+374 FGLGGPVP

-392 KAFDKAKPAE
+392 KAFEQKKPAE

-434 GPGSEMLEGMTD
+434 GPGSEILEGMTD
-446 NAEIGIRLKGLY
+446 NTEIGARLKGLY

>member
-1 MKKKILFGVFVCAS
+1 MKKILFGAFVCAS
-15 AAAFA
+15 AVAFA
-20 AAPKYVFLFIG
+20 AAPKYVFVFIG

-63 ETTTKSANKVVTDSA
+63 ETATKSANKVVTDSA
-78 AAATAIACGEKTNN
+78 AAATAIACGEKTDN

-107 AEVAKKAGRKV
+107 AAVAKKAGRKV
-118 GIMTTVTIVHATPAG
+118 GIVTTVTIVHATPAG
-133 FYAHNRNRG
+133 FYAHNRSRG
-142 DSRNIAMEL
+142 DSRAIAMDL

-160 GGGIGGWK
+160 GGGIGGWTQPK
-168 RPEGGYFDTNG
+168 GGDCDTNG
-179 NFVRLDAGSAA
+179 NFVKLEEGREA
-190 VSGIDPYALWQTN
+190 VPGIDPYSLWQTN
-203 GFVFVKDD
+203 GYTFVKDD

-216 ALKPGRPAW
+216 ALKPGRPVW
-225 CVFGEGGMDYVL
+225 CVFGESGMDYAL

-244 TLAEIVEKGV
+244 TLAEIVEKGI

-265 MCEGGKVDYVGHA
+265 MCEGGKVDYAGHA

-298 LRFAKVHPGE
+298 TRFAKAHPGE
-308 TLVVT
+308 TLIVT

-322 IRGVTGAGAAFD
+322 IRGITGAGAAFD
-334 PALLRHQRCT
+334 PALLKHQRCT
-344 ASKFASIL
+344 ASKFSSIL
-352 KAAKERNAAF
+352 KNAQEKNAAF

-374 FGLGGPVR
+374 FGLGGPVP

-392 KAFDKAKPAE
+392 KSFEQKKPAE

-434 GPGSEMLEGMTD
+434 GPGSEILEGMTD
-446 NAEIGIRLKGLY
+446 NTEIGARLKGLY
-458 AR
+458 TR

>member
-1 MKKKILFGVFVCAS
+1 MKKILFGAFVCAS
-15 AAAFA
+15 AVAFA
-20 AAPKYVFLFIG
+20 AAPKYVFVFIG

-63 ETTTKSANKVVTDSA
+63 ETATKSANKVVTDSA
-78 AAATAIACGEKTNN
+78 AAATAIACGEKTDN

-107 AEVAKKAGRKV
+107 AAVAKKAGRKV
-118 GIMTTVTIVHATPAG
+118 GIVTTVTIVHATPAG
-133 FYAHNRNRG
+133 FYAHNRSRG
-142 DSRNIAMEL
+142 DSRAIAMDL

-160 GGGIGGWK
+160 GGGIGGWTQPK
-168 RPEGGYFDTNG
+168 GGYFDTNG
-179 NFVRLDAGSAA
+179 NFVKLEEGSEA
-190 VSGIDPYALWQTN
+190 VPGIDPYSLWQTN
-203 GFVFVKDD
+203 GYTFVKDD

-216 ALKPGRPAW
+216 ALKPGRPVW
-225 CVFGEGGMDYVL
+225 CVFGESGMDYAL

-244 TLAEIVEKGV
+244 TLAEIVEKGI

-265 MCEGGKVDYVGHA
+265 MCEGGKVDYAGHA

-298 LRFAKVHPGE
+298 TRFAKAHPGE
-308 TLVVT
+308 TLIVT

-334 PALLRHQRCT
+334 PALLKHQRCT
-344 ASKFASIL
+344 ASKFSSIL
-352 KAAKERNAAF
+352 KNAQEKNAAF

-374 FGLGGPVR
+374 FGLGGPVP
-382 LTDADRDELK
+382 LTDTDRDELK
-392 KAFDKAKPAE
+392 KAFEQKKPAE

-434 GPGSEMLEGMTD
+434 GPGSEILEGMTD
-446 NAEIGIRLKGLY
+446 NTEIGARLKGLY
-458 AR
+458 TR

>member
-1 MKKKILFGVFVCAS
+1 MKKIVFGAFVCAS
-15 AAAFA
+15 AVAFA
-20 AAPKYVFLFIG
+20 AAPKYVFVFIG

-63 ETTTKSANKVVTDSA
+63 ETATKSANKVVTDSA
-78 AAATAIACGEKTNN
+78 AAATAIACGEKTDN

-107 AEVAKKAGRKV
+107 AAVAKKAGRKV
-118 GIMTTVTIVHATPAG
+118 GIVTTVTIVHATPAG
-133 FYAHNRNRG
+133 FYAHNRSRG
-142 DSRNIAMEL
+142 DSRAIAMDL

-160 GGGIGGWK
+160 GGGIGGWTQPK
-168 RPEGGYFDTNG
+168 GGYFDTNG
-179 NFVRLDAGSAA
+179 NFVKLEEGSEA
-190 VSGIDPYALWQTN
+190 VTGIDPYSLWQTN
-203 GFVFVKDD
+203 GYTFVKDD

-216 ALKPGRPAW
+216 ALKPGRPVW
-225 CVFGEGGMDYVL
+225 CVFGESGMDYAL

-244 TLAEIVEKGV
+244 TLAEIVEKGI

-265 MCEGGKVDYVGHA
+265 MCEGGKVDYAGHA

-298 LRFAKVHPGE
+298 TRFAKAHPGE
-308 TLVVT
+308 TLIVT

-322 IRGVTGAGAAFD
+322 IRGITGAGAAFD
-334 PALLRHQRCT
+334 PALLKHQRCT
-344 ASKFASIL
+344 ASKFSSIL
-352 KAAKERNAAF
+352 KNAQEKNAAF

-374 FGLGGPVR
+374 FGLGGPVP

-392 KAFDKAKPAE
+392 KAFEQKKPAE

-434 GPGSEMLEGMTD
+434 GPGSEILEGMTD
-446 NAEIGIRLKGLY
+446 NTEIGARLKGLY
-458 AR
+458 TR

>member
-1 MKKKILFGVFVCAS
+1 MKKILFGAFVCAS
-15 AAAFA
+15 AVAFA
-20 AAPKYVFLFIG
+20 AAPKYVFVFIG

-63 ETTTKSANKVVTDSA
+63 ETATKSANKVVTDSA
-78 AAATAIACGEKTNN
+78 AAATAIACGEKTDN

-107 AEVAKKAGRKV
+107 AAVAKKAGRKV
-118 GIMTTVTIVHATPAG
+118 GIVTTVTIVHATPAG
-133 FYAHNRNRG
+133 FYAHNRSRG
-142 DSRNIAMEL
+142 DSRAIAMDL

-160 GGGIGGWK
+160 GGGIGGWTQPK
-168 RPEGGYFDTNG
+168 GGYFDTNG
-179 NFVRLDAGSAA
+179 NFVKLEEGSEA
-190 VSGIDPYALWQTN
+190 VPGIDPYSLWQTN
-203 GFVFVKDD
+203 GYTFVKDD

-216 ALKPGRPAW
+216 ALKPGRPVW
-225 CVFGEGGMDYVL
+225 CVFGESGMDYAL

-244 TLAEIVEKGV
+244 TLAEIVEKGI

-265 MCEGGKVDYVGHA
+265 MCEGGKVDYAGHA

-298 LRFAKVHPGE
+298 TRFAKAHPGE
-308 TLVVT
+308 TLIVT

-322 IRGVTGAGAAFD
+322 IRGITGAGAAFD
-334 PALLRHQRCT
+334 PALLKHQRCT
-344 ASKFASIL
+344 ASKFSSIL
-352 KAAKERNAAF
+352 KNAQEKNAAF

-374 FGLGGPVR
+374 FGLGGPVP

-392 KAFDKAKPAE
+392 KSFEQKKPAE

-434 GPGSEMLEGMTD
+434 GPGSEILEGMTD
-446 NAEIGIRLKGLY
+446 NTEIGVRLKGLY

>member
-1 MKKKILFGVFVCAS
+1 MKKILFGAFVCAS
-15 AAAFA
+15 AVAFA
-20 AAPKYVFLFIG
+20 AAPKYVFVFIG

-63 ETTTKSANKVVTDSA
+63 ETATKSANKVVTDSA
-78 AAATAIACGEKTNN
+78 AAATAIACGEKTDN

-118 GIMTTVTIVHATPAG
+118 GIVTTVTIVHATPAG
-133 FYAHNRNRG
+133 FYAHNRSRG
-142 DSRNIAMEL
+142 DSRAIAMDL

-160 GGGIGGWK
+160 GGGIGGWTQPK
-168 RPEGGYFDTNG
+168 GGYFDTNG
-179 NFVRLDAGSAA
+179 NFVKLEEGSEA
-190 VSGIDPYALWQTN
+190 VPGIDPYSLWQTN
-203 GFVFVKDD
+203 GYTFVKDD

-216 ALKPGRPAW
+216 ALKPGRPVW
-225 CVFGEGGMDYVL
+225 CVFGESGMDYAL

-244 TLAEIVEKGV
+244 TLAEIVEKGI

-265 MCEGGKVDYVGHA
+265 MCEGGKVDYAGHA

-298 LRFAKVHPGE
+298 TRFAKAHPGE
-308 TLVVT
+308 TLIVT

-322 IRGVTGAGAAFD
+322 IRGITGAGAAFD
-334 PALLRHQRCT
+334 PALLKHQRCT
-344 ASKFASIL
+344 ASKFSSIL
-352 KAAKERNAAF
+352 KNAQEKNAAF

-374 FGLGGPVR
+374 FGLGGPVP

-392 KAFDKAKPAE
+392 KSFEQKKPAE

-434 GPGSEMLEGMTD
+434 GPGSEILEGMTD
-446 NAEIGIRLKGLY
+446 NTEIGARLKGLY
-458 AR
+458 TR

>member
-1 MKKKILFGVFVCAS
+1 MKKILFGAFVCAS
-15 AAAFA
+15 AVAFA
-20 AAPKYVFLFIG
+20 AAPKYVFVFIG

-63 ETTTKSANKVVTDSA
+63 ETATKSANKVVTDSA
-78 AAATAIACGEKTNN
+78 AAATAIACGEKTDN

-107 AEVAKKAGRKV
+107 AAVAKKAGRKV
-118 GIMTTVTIVHATPAG
+118 GIVTTVTIVHATPAG

-142 DSRNIAMEL
+142 DSRAIAMDL

-160 GGGIGGWK
+160 GGGIGGWTQPK
-168 RPEGGYFDTNG
+168 GGYFDTNG
-179 NFVRLDAGSAA
+179 NFVKLEEGSEA
-190 VSGIDPYALWQTN
+190 VPGIDPYSLWQTN
-203 GFVFVKDD
+203 GYTFVKDD

-216 ALKPGRPAW
+216 ALKPGRPVW
-225 CVFGEGGMDYVL
+225 CVFGESGMDYAL

-244 TLAEIVEKGV
+244 TLAEIVEKGI
-254 ELLDGPDGFFL
+254 ELLDGPEGFFL
-265 MCEGGKVDYVGHA
+265 MCEGGKVDYAGHA

-298 LRFAKVHPGE
+298 TRFAKAHPGE
-308 TLVVT
+308 TLIVT

-322 IRGVTGAGAAFD
+322 IRGITGAGAAFD
-334 PALLRHQRCT
+334 PALLKHQRCT
-344 ASKFASIL
+344 ASKFSSIL
-352 KAAKERNAAF
+352 KNAQEKNAAF

-374 FGLGGPVR
+374 FGLGGPVP

-392 KAFDKAKPAE
+392 KAFEQKKPAE

-434 GPGSEMLEGMTD
+434 GPGSEILEGMTD
-446 NAEIGIRLKGLY
+446 NTEIGARLKGLY
-458 AR
+458 TR

>member
-1 MKKKILFGVFVCAS
+1 MKKILFGAFVCAS
-15 AAAFA
+15 AVAFA
-20 AAPKYVFLFIG
+20 AAPKYVFVFIG

-63 ETTTKSANKVVTDSA
+63 ETATKSANKVVTDSA
-78 AAATAIACGEKTNN
+78 AAATAIACGEKTDN

-107 AEVAKKAGRKV
+107 AAVAKKAGRKV
-118 GIMTTVTIVHATPAG
+118 GIVTTVTIVHATPAG

-142 DSRNIAMEL
+142 DSRAIAMDL

-160 GGGIGGWK
+160 GGGIGGWTQPK
-168 RPEGGYFDTNG
+168 GGYFDTNG
-179 NFVRLDAGSAA
+179 NFVKLEEGSEA
-190 VSGIDPYALWQTN
+190 VPGIDPYSLWQTN
-203 GFVFVKDD
+203 GYTFVKDD

-216 ALKPGRPAW
+216 ALKPGRPVW
-225 CVFGEGGMDYVL
+225 CVFGESGMDYAL

-265 MCEGGKVDYVGHA
+265 MCEGGKVDYAGHA

-298 LRFAKVHPGE
+298 MRFAKAHPGE
-308 TLVVT
+308 TLIVT

-322 IRGVTGAGAAFD
+322 IRGITGAGAAFD
-334 PALLRHQRCT
+334 PALLKHQRCT
-344 ASKFASIL
+344 ASKFSSIL
-352 KAAKERNAAF
+352 KNAQEKNAAF
-362 SFDDAM
+362 SCDDAM

-374 FGLGGPVR
+374 FGLGGPVP

-392 KAFDKAKPAE
+392 KAFEQKKPAE

-434 GPGSEMLEGMTD
+434 GPGSEILEGMTD
-446 NAEIGIRLKGLY
+446 NTEIGVRLKGLY
-458 AR
+458 TR

>member
-1 MKKKILFGVFVCAS
+1 MKKILFGAFVCAS
-15 AAAFA
+15 AVAFA
-20 AAPKYVFLFIG
+20 AAPKYVFVFIG

-63 ETTTKSANKVVTDSA
+63 ETATKSANKVVTDSA
-78 AAATAIACGEKTNN
+78 AAATAIACGEKTDN

-107 AEVAKKAGRKV
+107 AAVAKKAGRKV
-118 GIMTTVTIVHATPAG
+118 GIVTTVTIVHATPAG
-133 FYAHNRNRG
+133 FYAHNRSRG
-142 DSRNIAMEL
+142 DSRAIAMDL

-160 GGGIGGWK
+160 GGGIGGWTQPK
-168 RPEGGYFDTNG
+168 GGYFDTNG
-179 NFVRLDAGSAA
+179 NFVKLEEGSEALP
-190 VSGIDPYALWQTN
+190 GIDPYSLWQTN
-203 GFVFVKDD
+203 GYTFVKDD

-216 ALKPGRPAW
+216 ALKPGRPVW
-225 CVFGEGGMDYVL
+225 CVFGESGMDYAL

-244 TLAEIVEKGV
+244 TLAEIVEKGI
-254 ELLDGPDGFFL
+254 ELLFGPDGFFL
-265 MCEGGKVDYVGHA
+265 MLEGGTADYAGHA

-298 LRFAKVHPGE
+298 TRFAKAHPGE
-308 TLVVT
+308 TLIVT

-322 IRGVTGAGAAFD
+322 IRGITGAGAAFD
-334 PALLRHQRCT
+334 PALLKHQRCT
-344 ASKFASIL
+344 ASKFSSIL
-352 KAAKERNAAF
+352 KTAQEKNAAF

-374 FGLGGPVR
+374 FGLGGPVP

-392 KAFDKAKPAE
+392 KAFEQKKPAE

-434 GPGSEMLEGMTD
+434 GPGSEILEGMTD
-446 NAEIGIRLKGLY
+446 NTEIGVRLKGLY
-458 AR
+458 TR

>member
-1 MKKKILFGVFVCAS
+1 MKKILFGAFVCAS
-15 AAAFA
+15 AVAFA
-20 AAPKYVFLFIG
+20 AAPKYVFVFIG

-63 ETTTKSANKVVTDSA
+63 ETATKSANKVVTDSA
-78 AAATAIACGEKTNN
+78 AAATAIACGEKTDN

-107 AEVAKKAGRKV
+107 AAVAKKAGRKV
-118 GIMTTVTIVHATPAG
+118 GIVTTVTIVHATPAG
-133 FYAHNRNRG
+133 FYAHNRSRG
-142 DSRNIAMEL
+142 DSRAIAMDL

-160 GGGIGGWK
+160 GGGIGGWTQPK
-168 RPEGGYFDTNG
+168 GGYFDTNG
-179 NFVRLDAGSAA
+179 NFVKLEEGSEA
-190 VSGIDPYALWQTN
+190 VPGIDPYSLWQTN
-203 GFVFVKDD
+203 GYMFVKDD

-216 ALKPGRPAW
+216 ALKPGRPVW
-225 CVFGEGGMDYVL
+225 CVFGESGMDYAL

-244 TLAEIVEKGV
+244 TLAEIVEKGI

-265 MCEGGKVDYVGHA
+265 MCEGGKVDYAGHA

-298 LRFAKVHPGE
+298 TRFAKAHPGE
-308 TLVVT
+308 TLIVT

-322 IRGVTGAGAAFD
+322 IRGITGAGAAFD
-334 PALLRHQRCT
+334 PALLKHQRCT
-344 ASKFASIL
+344 ASKFSSIL
-352 KAAKERNAAF
+352 KNAQEKNAAF

-374 FGLGGPVR
+374 FGLGGPVP

-392 KAFDKAKPAE
+392 KSFEQKKPAE

-434 GPGSEMLEGMTD
+434 GPGSEILEGMTD
-446 NAEIGIRLKGLY
+446 NTEIGARLKGLY
-458 AR
+458 TR

>member
-1 MKKKILFGVFVCAS
+1 MKKILFGAFVCAS
-15 AAAFA
+15 AVAFA
-20 AAPKYVFLFIG
+20 AAPKYVFVFIG

-63 ETTTKSANKVVTDSA
+63 ETATKSANKVVTDSA
-78 AAATAIACGEKTNN
+78 AAATAIACGEKTDN

-102 RIESV
+102 RLESV
-107 AEVAKKAGRKV
+107 AAVAKKAGRKV
-118 GIMTTVTIVHATPAG
+118 GIVTTVTIVHATPAG
-133 FYAHNRNRG
+133 FYAHNRSRG
-142 DSRNIAMEL
+142 DSRAIAMDL

-160 GGGIGGWK
+160 GGGIGGWTQPK
-168 RPEGGYFDTNG
+168 GGYFDTNG
-179 NFVRLDAGSAA
+179 NFVKLEEGREA
-190 VSGIDPYALWQTN
+190 VPGIDPYSLWQTN
-203 GFVFVKDD
+203 GYTFVKDD

-216 ALKPGRPAW
+216 ALKPGRPVW
-225 CVFGEGGMDYVL
+225 CVFGESGMDYAL

-244 TLAEIVEKGV
+244 TLAEIVEKGI

-265 MCEGGKVDYVGHA
+265 MCEGGKVDYAGHA

-298 LRFAKVHPGE
+298 TRFAKAHPGE
-308 TLVVT
+308 TLIVT

-322 IRGVTGAGAAFD
+322 IRGITGAGAAFD
-334 PALLRHQRCT
+334 PALLKHQRCT
-344 ASKFASIL
+344 ASKFSSIL
-352 KAAKERNAAF
+352 KNAQEKNAAF

-374 FGLGGPVR
+374 FGLGGPVP

-392 KAFDKAKPAE
+392 KAFEQKKPAE

-423 HTALPTMTTAE
+423 HTVLPTMTTAE
-434 GPGSEMLEGMTD
+434 GPGSEILEGMTD
-446 NAEIGIRLKGLY
+446 NTEIGARLKGLY
-458 AR
+458 TR

>member
-1 MKKKILFGVFVCAS
+1 MKKIVFGAFVCAS
-15 AAAFA
+15 AVAFA
-20 AAPKYVFLFIG
+20 AAPKYVFVFIG

-63 ETTTKSANKVVTDSA
+63 ETATKSANKVVTDSA
-78 AAATAIACGEKTNN
+78 AAATAIACGEKTDN

-102 RIESV
+102 RLESV
-107 AEVAKKAGRKV
+107 AAVAKKAGRKV
-118 GIMTTVTIVHATPAG
+118 GIVTTVTIVHATPAG
-133 FYAHNRNRG
+133 FYAHNRSRG
-142 DSRNIAMEL
+142 DSRAIAMDL

-160 GGGIGGWK
+160 GGGIGGWTQPK
-168 RPEGGYFDTNG
+168 GGYFDTNG
-179 NFVRLDAGSAA
+179 NFVKLEEGREA
-190 VSGIDPYALWQTN
+190 VPGIDPYSLWQTN
-203 GFVFVKDD
+203 GYTFVKDD

-216 ALKPGRPAW
+216 ALKPGRPVW
-225 CVFGEGGMDYVL
+225 CVFGESGMDYAL

-244 TLAEIVEKGV
+244 TLAEIVEKGI

-265 MCEGGKVDYVGHA
+265 MCEGGKVDYAGHA

-298 LRFAKVHPGE
+298 TRFAKAHPGE
-308 TLVVT
+308 TLIVT

-322 IRGVTGAGAAFD
+322 IRGITGAGAAFD
-334 PALLRHQRCT
+334 PALLKHQRCT
-344 ASKFASIL
+344 ASKFSSIF
-352 KAAKERNAAF
+352 KNAQEKNAAF

-374 FGLGGPVR
+374 FGLGGPVP

-392 KAFDKAKPAE
+392 KAFEQKKPAE

-434 GPGSEMLEGMTD
+434 GPGSEILEGMTD
-446 NAEIGIRLKGLY
+446 NTEIGVRLKGLY
-458 AR
+458 TR

>member
-1 MKKKILFGVFVCAS
+1 MKKILFGAFVCAS
-15 AAAFA
+15 AVAFA
-20 AAPKYVFLFIG
+20 AAPKYVFVFIG

-63 ETTTKSANKVVTDSA
+63 ETATKSANKVVTDSA
-78 AAATAIACGEKTNN
+78 AAATAIACGEKTDN

-107 AEVAKKAGRKV
+107 AAVAKKAGRKV
-118 GIMTTVTIVHATPAG
+118 GIVTTVTIVHATPAG
-133 FYAHNRNRG
+133 FYAHNRSRG
-142 DSRNIAMEL
+142 DSRAIAMDL

-160 GGGIGGWK
+160 GGGIGGWTQPK
-168 RPEGGYFDTNG
+168 GGYFDTNG
-179 NFVRLDAGSAA
+179 NFVKLEEGSEA
-190 VSGIDPYALWQTN
+190 VPGIDPYSLWQTN
-203 GFVFVKDD
+203 GYTFVKDD

-216 ALKPGRPAW
+216 ALKPGRPVW
-225 CVFGEGGMDYVL
+225 CVFGESGMDYAL

-244 TLAEIVEKGV
+244 TLAEIVEKGI

-265 MCEGGKVDYVGHA
+265 MCEGGKVDYAGHA

-298 LRFAKVHPGE
+298 TRFAKAHPGE
-308 TLVVT
+308 TLIVT

-322 IRGVTGAGAAFD
+322 IRGITGAGAAFD
-334 PALLRHQRCT
+334 PALLKHQRCT
-344 ASKFASIL
+344 ASKFSSIL
-352 KAAKERNAAF
+352 KNAQEKNAAF

-374 FGLGGPVR
+374 FGLGGPVP
-382 LTDADRDELK
+382 LTDIDRDELK
-392 KAFDKAKPAE
+392 KSFEQKKPAE

-434 GPGSEMLEGMTD
+434 GPGSEILEGMTD
-446 NAEIGIRLKGLY
+446 NTEIGVRLKGLY
-458 AR
+458 TR

>member
-1 MKKKILFGVFVCAS
+1 MKKILFGAFVCAS
-15 AAAFA
+15 AVAFA
-20 AAPKYVFLFIG
+20 AAPKYVFVFIG

-63 ETTTKSANKVVTDSA
+63 ETATKSANKVVTDSA
-78 AAATAIACGEKTNN
+78 AAATAIACGEKTDN

-107 AEVAKKAGRKV
+107 AAVAKKAGRKV
-118 GIMTTVTIVHATPAG
+118 GIVTTVTIVHATPAG
-133 FYAHNRNRG
+133 FYAHNRSRG
-142 DSRNIAMEL
+142 DSRAIAMDL

-160 GGGIGGWK
+160 GGGIGGWTQPK
-168 RPEGGYFDTNG
+168 GGYFDTNG
-179 NFVRLDAGSAA
+179 NFVKLEEGREA
-190 VSGIDPYALWQTN
+190 VPGIDPYSLWQTN
-203 GFVFVKDD
+203 GYTFVKDD

-216 ALKPGRPAW
+216 ALKPGRPVW
-225 CVFGEGGMDYVL
+225 CVFGESGMDYAL

-244 TLAEIVEKGV
+244 TLAEIVEKGI

-265 MCEGGKVDYVGHA
+265 MCEGGKVDYAGHA

-298 LRFAKVHPGE
+298 TRFAKAHPGE
-308 TLVVT
+308 TLIVT

-322 IRGVTGAGAAFD
+322 IRGITGAGAAFD
-334 PALLRHQRCT
+334 PALLKHQRCT
-344 ASKFASIL
+344 ASKFSSIL
-352 KAAKERNAAF
+352 KNAQEKNAAF

-374 FGLGGPVR
+374 FGLGGPVP

-392 KAFDKAKPAE
+392 KSFEQKKPAE

-434 GPGSEMLEGMTD
+434 GPGSEILEGMTD
-446 NAEIGIRLKGLY
+446 NTEIGVRLNGLY
-458 AR
+458 TR

>member
-1 MKKKILFGVFVCAS
+1 MKKIVFGAFVCAS
-15 AAAFA
+15 AVAFA
-20 AAPKYVFLFIG
+20 AAPKYVFVFIG

-63 ETTTKSANKVVTDSA
+63 ETATKSANKVVTDSA
-78 AAATAIACGEKTNN
+78 AAATAIACGEKTDN

-107 AEVAKKAGRKV
+107 AAVAKKAGRKV
-118 GIMTTVTIVHATPAG
+118 GIVTTVTIVHATPAG
-133 FYAHNRNRG
+133 FYAHNRSRG
-142 DSRNIAMEL
+142 DSRAIAMDL

-160 GGGIGGWK
+160 GGGIGGWTQPK
-168 RPEGGYFDTNG
+168 GGYFDTNG
-179 NFVRLDAGSAA
+179 NFVKLEEGSEA
-190 VSGIDPYALWQTN
+190 VPGIDPYSLWQTN
-203 GFVFVKDD
+203 GYTFVKDD

-216 ALKPGRPAW
+216 ALKPGRPVW
-225 CVFGEGGMDYVL
+225 CVFGESGMDYAL

-265 MCEGGKVDYVGHA
+265 MCEGGKVDYAGHA

-298 LRFAKVHPGE
+298 TRFAKAHPGE
-308 TLVVT
+308 TLIVT

-322 IRGVTGAGAAFD
+322 IRGITGAGAAFD
-334 PALLRHQRCT
+334 PALLKHQRCT
-344 ASKFASIL
+344 ASKFSSIL
-352 KAAKERNAAF
+352 KNAQEKNAAF

-374 FGLGGPVR
+374 FGLGGPVP

-392 KAFDKAKPAE
+392 KAFEQKKPAE

-434 GPGSEMLEGMTD
+434 GPGSEILEGMTD
-446 NAEIGIRLKGLY
+446 NTEIGARLKGLY
-458 AR
+458 TR